1 MRYEL
6 ASAGRTMHI
15 KIVVT
20 ALVAAILVVAIGIK
34 AHVSDPAG
42 AGARFATDL
51 VIKAGL
57 PAA

>member
-1 MRYEL
+1 
-6 ASAGRTMHI
+6 MHI

-51 VIKAGL
+51 VIKAGR